1 MHLIRYSVDCQYCF
15 GKYIPFIVL
24 CYHYPKQKKKSF
36 DSPHVHLD
44 FSGMAMVDRA
54 EIEAL
59 EPFIKEKVQH
69 QMTQVIIH
77 TSTLY

>member
-1 MHLIRYSVDCQYCF
+1 MLLIRYSVGCQYRF
-15 GKYIPFIVL
+15 SKYIPYYCFML
-24 CYHYPKQKKKSF
+24 SLSKTKKII

-54 EIEAL
+54 EIEEL

-69 QMTQVIIH
+69 QMIQVIIH
-77 TSTLY
+77 TSTL

>member
-1 MHLIRYSVDCQYCF
+1 MWTVNIVLENIYLI
-15 GKYIPFIVL
+15 IVL
-24 CYHYPKQKKKSF
+24 CYHCPKRKKII

-54 EIEAL
+54 EIEEL
-59 EPFIKEKVQH
+59 EPFNKEKVQH